1 MNQSKKGGRKSSFY
15 YHVGGEKFG
24 SLSMAARKFGVST
37 TTILNWCSDGKKG
50 KSNCYREPKNR
61 GSSYGDDHTKSQGSV
76 EYETA
81 EQYLE
86 AVVSGRE
93 FPDSAR
99 ITAAR
104 CLLAYQ
110 TPKKRMKAETPSPK
124 RLRAKEES
132 EIEKNKL
139 EDFNKRA
146 AEIRAK
152 HAKGV

>member
-1 MNQSKKGGRKSSFY
+1 MKQGKNKGGRKSSFFY
-15 YHVGGEKFG
+15 FVDGVRFG
-24 SLSMAARKFGVST
+24 SLSEAARKYDVSN
-37 TTILNWCSDGKKG
+37 TTILNWCGDGKKS
-50 KSNCYREPKNR
+50 KSNCYRELKDMEPSVADKK
-61 GSSYGDDHTKSQGSV
+61 KSSV

-110 TPKKRMKAETPSPK
+110 TPKKRVKAETPSPK